1 MKQNKIPTIIL
12 QLFLITLIIGL
23 TSLGTASDVKK
34 VILIETMPVPSVL
47 DHSRWFQFQ
56 LKEMGYEQNKNLKLT
71 ILKANGDRQLSEKLL
86 YAELARGNPDLV
98 VTIATLAS
106 QTAAKLLKDTDI
118 PILFFQVSDPVGAGL
133 VKKINSPTGT
143 NITGK
148 VFTVNRDS
156 KIEMLFR
163 LVNQITAHRPIRFG
177 FIHSTY
183 PSSLGDIRELKVVA
197 QRHGDIAFVPY
208 EVEYRKVP
216 AGLSAMIQDV
226 KKGIKALEGK
236 VDFWVEPSGPLGES
250 YEYTQTILEYSAVP
264 IVFGTKLDSVKRGV
278 LMHVTPNMEASGRE
292 TALLADEILSGKDPG
307 TIPVTP
313 PSNFDLGINI
323 TTALKLKIV
332 IPPDILQLAGKHVY
346 R

>member
-1 MKQNKIPTIIL
+1 MKQNKMQTITL

-23 TSLGTASDVKK
+23 TSLGAASDVKK
-34 VILIETMPVPSVL
+34 VILIETMPVPAVL
-47 DHSRWFQFQ
+47 EHSRWFQIQ
-56 LKEMGYEQNKNLKLT
+56 LKEIGYEQNKNLKLT
-71 ILKANGDRQLSEKLL
+71 ILKANGDRQLAEKLL
-86 YAELARGNPDLV
+86 SAELARGNPDLV

-106 QTAAKLLKDTDI
+106 QTAAKLLKDTDV

-133 VKKINSPTGT
+133 VKQINTPTGT
-143 NITGK
+143 NIAGK
-148 VFTVNRDS
+148 VFTVNRDA

-163 LVNQITAHRPIRFG
+163 LVSQIAIHKPIRFG

-183 PSSLGDIRELKVVA
+183 PSSLGDIRELKMVA
-197 QRHGDIAFVPY
+197 KRRGDIAFVPY

-216 AGLSAMIQDV
+216 AGLSAMIEDT

-236 VDFWVEPSGPLGES
+236 VDFWVEPLGPLGES
-250 YEYTQTILEYSAVP
+250 FEYTQTILEYSTIP
-264 IVFGTKLDSVKRGV
+264 IVFGIKLDSVKRGA

-292 TALLADEILSGKDPG
+292 TALLAGEILRGKDPG

-332 IPPDILQLAGKHVY
+332 IPPDILQLARKHVY